1 MNKLGI
7 EAWMH
12 EIELKKNLRWE
23 RGGGNGKRITEE
35 DVCIFA

>member
-12 EIELKKNLRWE
+12 EIELKKKSQMGEEWREWE
-23 RGGGNGKRITEE
+23 KNN
-35 DVCIFA
+35 